1 MDISLRERNFY
12 TFFTK
17 SSENFIIKLAFQH
30 PRFIDIIRCPY
41 PQIEVQTAVI
51 KLKFIHL
58 SFPNFEISWY
68 QFKY

>member
-12 TFFTK
+12 TFFTE

-30 PRFIDIIRCPY
+30 PRLIDIIRCPD

-51 KLKFIHL
+51 KL
-58 SFPNFEISWY
+58 
-68 QFKY
+68 FKY